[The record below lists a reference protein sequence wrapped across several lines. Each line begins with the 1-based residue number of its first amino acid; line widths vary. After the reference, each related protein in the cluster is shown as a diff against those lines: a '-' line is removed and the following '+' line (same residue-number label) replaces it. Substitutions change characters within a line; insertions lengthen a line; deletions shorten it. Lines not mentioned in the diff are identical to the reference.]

1 MRVEMDGKGG
11 VSDGRGGVMGC
22 GAGAAGEKRPGGR
35 RRGGAGAAGIP
46 RGPRLMKKGPCT
58 HKHTRAR
65 GCGGRSQQG
74 RGGVRRPSL
83 ERAAAGELGGGRW
96 EGVFGAGV
104 AGAPFHEVKNQQ
116 SEGKKTAKNEG
127 R

>member
-46 RGPRLMKKGPCT
+46 RGPRLVVKRPCA

-74 RGGVRRPSL
+74 RGGDRRPSL
-83 ERAAAGELGGGRW
+83 ERAAAGEVGEGRW
-96 EGVFGAGV
+96 EGERARNRAGAG
-104 AGAPFHEVKNQQ
+104 GAPLK
-116 SEGKKTAKNEG
+116 G